1 MSAGWSMGKAFRPS
15 RIEGETEPQE
25 GEDPVERES
34 RIRAY
39 ARRVKL
45 RMPLFETETL
55 ADTRS
60 QALLGH

>member
-15 RIEGETEPQE
+15 RFGADAEPEQA
-25 GEDPVERES
+25 EDSVERES

-39 ARRVKL
+39 ARRVRL
-45 RMPLFETETL
+45 RMPLFDTETL
-55 ADTRS
+55 ADVPP

>member
-1 MSAGWSMGKAFRPS
+1 MGKAFRPS
-15 RIEGETEPQE
+15 RFEGETEPQE
-25 GEDPVERES
+25 AENPVERES

-39 ARRVKL
+39 ARRVRL

-55 ADTRS
+55 ADAPS